1 MTTPIVFL
9 DTDRLTRECSY
20 CGAAFTLVNA
30 RGELDALPPR
40 TVIRE
45 IGGYERVLERHH
57 DRAGSGTSGWWFGAG
72 MVPAKAVGLPAKILW
87 VPDA

>member
-1 MTTPIVFL
+1 M
-9 DTDRLTRECSY
+9 
-20 CGAAFTLVNA
+20 NA